1 VEPGIVGGRAVTF
14 HVKLPLPPSANKL
27 FFNVPGK
34 GRVKTRAYKNW
45 RRNAVL
51 SIFAQVRADQRI
63 GGPVGLSI
71 CVPNRM
77 RGDLD
82 NRLKGLIDA
91 LVASNR
97 IDDDKHVGSI
107 RIVRGGIAAGMA
119 EIKVQRLWSK
129 ARQAA

>member
-1 VEPGIVGGRAVTF
+1 VTF

-51 SIFAQVRADQRI
+51 SIFAQVRADRRI
-63 GGPVGLSI
+63 GGPVSLSF
-71 CVPNRM
+71 CVPSGM

-82 NRLKGLIDA
+82 NRLKAAIDA

-97 IDDDKHVGSI
+97 IDDDRHVHGI
-107 RIVRGGIAAGMA
+107 LILRGGADAGTM
-119 EIKVQRLWSK
+119 EIKAEQVLTK
-129 ARQAA
+129 AKAA